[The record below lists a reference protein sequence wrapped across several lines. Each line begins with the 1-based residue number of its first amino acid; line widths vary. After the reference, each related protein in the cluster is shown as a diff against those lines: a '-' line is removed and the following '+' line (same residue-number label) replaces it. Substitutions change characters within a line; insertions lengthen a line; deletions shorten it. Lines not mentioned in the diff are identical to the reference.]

1 MVTTTLQLNSPTQRE
16 GNKQRNS
23 RRACAEDN
31 NIPLDEERDGTEN
44 SGGEHEAVGDEDAGV
59 HTIVE
64 RELDADLQRREEQLQ
79 RHHGRRWLGS
89 LHGSSRSSPRGV

>member
-44 SGGEHEAVGDEDAGV
+44 SGGEHEAVGDEDADV
-59 HTIVE
+59 HAVVE
-64 RELDADLQRREEQLQ
+64 RELDEDLQRREEQLQ
-79 RHHGRRWLGS
+79 RHHGRHWLGS
-89 LHGSSRSSPRGV
+89 LHLHGWCFPRGV